1 MKLTLTSLLY
11 ISCLKKYS
19 AKLLIKSLHLYPFLY
34 NPEWKFTPWI
44 LHHFSKTW
52 AYWWI
57 CQHFMNY
64 FFGRVEFLVEIASSY
79 LFFTVRLCPSVAT
92 WSNKVEDL
100 KFALLSIK
108 VMFVQGI
115 SFSFSSCDLQI
126 VKIIFLSP
134 PESVTESQG
143 NFFSHLLIVRFF
155 ETIKFYSFEKT
166 LDSTSFNLQRKV
178 KESLQQSF

>member
-1 MKLTLTSLLY
+1 
-11 ISCLKKYS
+11 
-19 AKLLIKSLHLYPFLY
+19 
-34 NPEWKFTPWI
+34 
-44 LHHFSKTW
+44 
-52 AYWWI
+52 
-57 CQHFMNY
+57 
-64 FFGRVEFLVEIASSY
+64 
-79 LFFTVRLCPSVAT
+79 
-92 WSNKVEDL
+92 
-100 KFALLSIK
+100 
-108 VMFVQGI
+108 MFVQGI